1 MADSASPA
9 SLLQIPLAD
18 LDPPR
23 RSVRADPGDDGI
35 ESLAESIRDCGIL
48 TPLII
53 DPLPGGRWAVISG
66 ERRRR
71 AAVRAGL
78 ETVPAIPLAGRAAE
92 IHPVDLCLADNHHR
106 LPLNPIDLAEALDAR
121 RRDGVP
127 DRDLARSIGRSPSSL
142 SNLLRLL
149 QLPDEAR
156 AHVREGRLSETQARA
171 ILAAPA
177 EFRRDL
183 ADAAVA
189 DDFSVRDIQAAAHDL
204 IDRAGPP
211 PRRLAQRAQRAAD
224 AFVETIGIEH
234 YRINGPRGLAG
245 GSITIYFSSPDELDQ
260 ITSRIAQTAS
270 RPAPIHD
277 PADDPAHDFAGDPA
291 DGEPHSRTTSE
302 TADPIDP
309 PVEAD
314 IEEPEEDTGEDLEEN
329 PEPPPRPP
337 IPHDDGPETESYL
350 RAAGD
355 GFPEELIPPAG
366 WAIHLAFRFGS
377 TEIWWQPGPDA
388 QDQGA
393 EPQMVGI
400 GPPKLIYPGAGS
412 DPKPRKIP
420 PGYFSRESFRIA
432 PPEAR
437 PPPIA

>member
-9 SLLQIPLAD
+9 PLLQIPLAD

-23 RSVRADPGDDGI
+23 RSVRADPADDGI
-35 ESLAESIRDCGIL
+35 ESLAESIRDAGIL

-71 AAVRAGL
+71 AAIRAGL

-106 LPLNPIDLAEALDAR
+106 LPLNPIELAEALDAR

-127 DRDLARSIGRSPSSL
+127 DRDLARSIGRSPSAL

-156 AHVREGRLSETQARA
+156 AHVRECRLSETQARA

-234 YRINGPRGLAG
+234 YRINGPRGLTG
-245 GSITIYFSSPDELDQ
+245 GSITIYFSNPDELDQ
-260 ITSRIAQTAS
+260 ITSRIAQSTG
-270 RPAPIHD
+270 RPVSSND
-277 PADDPAHDFAGDPA
+277 PVNDPTDDESPSGAAG
-291 DGEPHSRTTSE
+291 E
-302 TADPIDP
+302 TADPIAP
-309 PVEAD
+309 SAEAD
-314 IEEPEEDTGEDLEEN
+314 IEEPEEDTEEDLEEN
-329 PEPPPRPP
+329 PESSPRPP

-355 GFPEELIPPAG
+355 DFPEELIPPAG

-432 PPEAR
+432 PPEIR

>member
-1 MADSASPA
+1 MPDAESPA
-9 SLLQIPLAD
+9 PLLQIPLAD
-18 LDPPR
+18 LAPR
-23 RSVRADPGDDGI
+23 RSVRADPADDGI
-35 ESLAESIRDCGIL
+35 EALAESIRDAGIL

-53 DPLPGGRWAVISG
+53 APLPDGRWAVISG

-71 AAVRAGL
+71 AAIRAGL

-92 IHPVDLCLADNHHR
+92 IHPVDLCLADNQHR

-127 DRDLARSIGRSPSSL
+127 DRELARSIGRSPSAL

-211 PRRLAQRAQRAAD
+211 PRRLAQRAQRAVA
-224 AFVETIGIEH
+224 AFAETIGIEH
-234 YRINGPRGLAG
+234 YRVNGPRGLAG
-245 GSITIYFSSPDELDQ
+245 GSITIYFSNPDELDQ
-260 ITSRIAQTAS
+260 ITSRIAQSTG
-270 RPAPIHD
+270 RPAPINTPVD
-277 PADDPAHDFAGDPA
+277 DFADAETPSGA
-291 DGEPHSRTTSE
+291 AVETTE
-302 TADPIDP
+302 TADPIAP
-309 PVEAD
+309 PAEAD
-314 IEEPEEDTGEDLEEN
+314 IEEPEEDTGEDLEEDLEEN
-329 PEPPPRPP
+329 PESPQRPP
-337 IPHDDGPETESYL
+337 ILHDDGPETESYL

-355 GFPEELIPPAG
+355 DFPEELIPPAG

-393 EPQMVGI
+393 EPQMVGL
-400 GPPKLIYPGAGS
+400 GPPKLIYPGTGY
-412 DPKPRKIP
+412 DPGPLPIP
-420 PGYFSRESFRIA
+420 PGYFSRENFGIA